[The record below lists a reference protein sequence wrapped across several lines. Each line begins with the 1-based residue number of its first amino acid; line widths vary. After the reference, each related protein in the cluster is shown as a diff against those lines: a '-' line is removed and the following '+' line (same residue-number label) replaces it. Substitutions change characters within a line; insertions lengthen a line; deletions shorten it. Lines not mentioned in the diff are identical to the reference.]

1 MEGLGTTEEISEP
14 GGKSFA
20 AGLFGKRYRPCVET
34 GAAEEGAQQA

>member
-20 AGLFGKRYRPCVET
+20 AGLQIVKKLVEFAPA
-34 GAAEEGAQQA
+34 GANNV